1 MSILQLF
8 HIDKNKFKNI
18 YKSYIDSLHRPTLP
32 PKILMNLFTPK
43 ADE

>member
-8 HIDKNKFKNI
+8 HIDKNKNNNI
-18 YKSYIDSLHRPTLP
+18 YKSYIYSLHRPTLP
-32 PKILMNLFTPK
+32 PKILMNLFAKK